1 MFKNNADLT
10 NKINELKEAI
20 KIQADTIRSIDNF
33 KDLINKIIN
42 NKYSNY
48 VSAIYKD
55 KEDYEE
61 IFTVCGSYK
70 VPVVYVKILFE
81 DTIYKTNLYDLVK
94 LIDSI
99 DNLTVINIDYTLF
112 RYTDYLEELPN
123 LYLED

>member
-1 MFKNNADLT
+1 MFKDNADLT